1 MPAIRAIVQTRQELL
16 EKAAREGPA
25 WGSPVA
31 CWDFLAVEPN
41 YPAFP
46 CVQEDWLFPRVLA
59 PSSMGEQRQMWTES
73 QPPAPVSLRTL
84 RFLSGSI
91 VRTSDL

>member
-25 WGSPVA
+25 RGSPVA

-41 YPAFP
+41 YTVFP
-46 CVQEDWLFPRVLA
+46 CVQEGWLFLRVLA
-59 PSSMGEQRQMWTES
+59 PSSMGEWRQMWTES
-73 QPPAPVSLRTL
+73 APRPRLPPHPP
-84 RFLSGSI
+84 LSEWQY
-91 VRTSDL
+91 RADK